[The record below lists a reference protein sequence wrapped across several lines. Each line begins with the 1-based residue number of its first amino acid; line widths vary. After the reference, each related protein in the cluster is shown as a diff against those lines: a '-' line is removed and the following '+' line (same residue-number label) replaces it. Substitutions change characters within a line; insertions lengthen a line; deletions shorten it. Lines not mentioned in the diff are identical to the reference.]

1 MRQTVA
7 LEENVRVS
15 VDGENISDPRF
26 LERTYQEAM
35 ALVVEIAAYLK
46 NAGKTP
52 EISTDKKINMA
63 YSVESMRMTSA
74 LMLVVS
80 WLMVRLAENRGEIST
95 EESMEDDKL
104 LGAREICLA
113 PPSDGA
119 DQLPEHFKVYQ
130 YRVRDLF
137 ERIARMEDHLLMRY
151 KEGKNPV
158 HHLLRHLG
166 NRL

>member
-113 PPSDGA
+113 RRPMGQTSCRNISRFINTGSEIYSNV
-119 DQLPEHFKVYQ
+119 LP
-130 YRVRDLF
+130 
-137 ERIARMEDHLLMRY
+137 AW
-151 KEGKNPV
+151 KNIY
-158 HHLLRHLG
+158 
-166 NRL
+166 